1 MVAALTRVS
10 WHNIILAMRYRT
22 VPCLLAFFLPIAFAH
37 HSSTMFDRDSEVTLK
52 AMVKEFFFV
61 NPHCSITVTVAGE
74 NGKAT
79 DWSFEAASVQGMVR
93 AGWRKSTIKPGDS
106 ITIVGHPLRSGE
118 HGAQLVQV
126 ILADGTALKASEGG
140 NY

>member
-1 MVAALTRVS
+1 
-10 WHNIILAMRYRT
+10 MRFRT
-22 VPCLLAFFLPIAFAH
+22 LPRLLAFFLVAAIAFAH
-37 HSSTMFDRDSEVTLK
+37 HSSVMFDRDSEITLK
-52 AMVKEFFFV
+52 ATVKEFFFI
-61 NPHCSITVTVAGE
+61 NPHCSVTVTVTGD

-106 ITIVGHPLRSGE
+106 VTIVGHPLRNGE
-118 HGAQLVQV
+118 HGAQLVRV
-126 ILADGTALKASEGG
+126 TLSDGTTLKSSEGG

>member
-1 MVAALTRVS
+1 VS
-10 WHNIILAMRYRT
+10 WRNIILAMRYRT
-22 VPCLLAFFLPIAFAH
+22 VPCLQAFFLPVAIAFAH

-106 ITIVGHPLRSGE
+106 IMIVGHPLRSGE
-118 HGAQLVQV
+118 HGAQLVRV

>member
-1 MVAALTRVS
+1 MVT
-10 WHNIILAMRYRT
+10 
-22 VPCLLAFFLPIAFAH
+22 IAFAH

-52 AMVKEFFFV
+52 ATVKEFFFV

-93 AGWRKSTIKPGDS
+93 AGWRKSTIKPGDA
-106 ITIVGHPLRSGE
+106 ITIVGRPLRNGD
-118 HGAQLVQV
+118 HGAQLVRA
-126 ILADGTALKASEGG
+126 ILADGTVLKASEGG